1 MSLENTS
8 IEDRLHS
15 AGYQTERIGGVG
27 NGHDPIHRSVAGS
40 SARVVTGWKLREIRT
55 IGQAWSFIEERA

>member
-15 AGYQTERIGGVG
+15 AGYQTERIGGVV
-27 NGHDPIHRSVAGS
+27 NVHDPIHSSVAGS
-40 SARVVTGWKLREIRT
+40 SALVVTGWKLREIRT